1 MFLLRRGQRLP
12 GRHPRRSGRVQAAR
26 HWTGACGPQGQRR
39 ERPAAGPSRGG
50 DSGPE
55 RTRRGAGGRDRGSG
69 PHQAELPVQGGAGP
83 GAHLRR
89 QRLQDKAHRDAP
101 VTAGKGKRLKSDL
114 GRSTAD
120 RIVVRGYDLVE
131 DLIGKVSLGDMAFL
145 ELKGRL
151 PTPPESTVFNA
162 LAVTLVE
169 HGMTP
174 SAIATRLTYF
184 GAPESLQGA
193 VAAGLLGIGD
203 RFGGSVEEAARTL
216 QEALAGSGAEVDLNE
231 LARKI
236 LATHKERKRP
246 IAGLGHP
253 IHKTIDQRNPK
264 LFALASEN
272 GFSGRYV
279 QLMKAISGEAG

>member
-1 MFLLRRGQRLP
+1 MT
-12 GRHPRRSGRVQAAR
+12 AA
-26 HWTGACGPQGQRR
+26 
-39 ERPAAGPSRGG
+39 
-50 DSGPE
+50 
-55 RTRRGAGGRDRGSG
+55 
-69 PHQAELPVQGGAGP
+69 
-83 GAHLRR
+83 
-89 QRLQDKAHRDAP
+89 K
-101 VTAGKGKRLKSDL
+101 KRLKSAM
-114 GRSTAD
+114 GSSTAD
-120 RIVVRGYDLVE
+120 RITVRGHDLVE

-151 PTPPESTVFNA
+151 PSREESNVFNA

-216 QEALAGSGAEVDLNE
+216 QEAFEGSGPGPDTGA
-231 LARKI
+231 LARQIVAAHREK
-236 LATHKERKRP
+236 KRP

-253 IHKTIDQRNPK
+253 IHKPIDPRTPR
-264 LFALASEN
+264 LFAIAADN
-272 GFSGRYV
+272 GFSGRFV
-279 QLMKAISGEAG
+279 ELMEAISAEASRSYGRDLPVNATGAIGAIASELDIPWRVTRGLAVMARAIGLVAHVQEELEEPLAAEIWSRIDEESSSH

>member
-1 MFLLRRGQRLP
+1 MT
-12 GRHPRRSGRVQAAR
+12 AA
-26 HWTGACGPQGQRR
+26 
-39 ERPAAGPSRGG
+39 
-50 DSGPE
+50 
-55 RTRRGAGGRDRGSG
+55 
-69 PHQAELPVQGGAGP
+69 
-83 GAHLRR
+83 
-89 QRLQDKAHRDAP
+89 K
-101 VTAGKGKRLKSDL
+101 KRLKSAM
-114 GRSTAD
+114 GSSTAD
-120 RIVVRGYDLVE
+120 RITVRGQDLVE

-151 PTPPESTVFNA
+151 PSRKESIVFNA

-216 QEALAGSGAEVDLNE
+216 QEAFEGSGPSPDTGA
-231 LARKI
+231 LARSI
-236 LATHKERKRP
+236 VAAHIETKRP

-253 IHKTIDQRNPK
+253 IHKPIDPRTPR
-264 LFALASEN
+264 LFAIAADN
-272 GFSGRYV
+272 GFSGRFV
-279 QLMKAISGEAG
+279 ELMQAISAEAGRSYGRDLPVNATGAIGAIASELDIPWRVTRGLAVMARAIGLVAHVQEELEEPLAAEIWSRIDEESSGR

>member
-1 MFLLRRGQRLP
+1 
-12 GRHPRRSGRVQAAR
+12 
-26 HWTGACGPQGQRR
+26 
-39 ERPAAGPSRGG
+39 
-50 DSGPE
+50 
-55 RTRRGAGGRDRGSG
+55 
-69 PHQAELPVQGGAGP
+69 
-83 GAHLRR
+83 
-89 QRLQDKAHRDAP
+89 
-101 VTAGKGKRLKSDL
+101 VTTAKKRLKSSM
-114 GRSTAD
+114 GSSTAD
-120 RIVVRGYDLVE
+120 RITVRGHDLVE

-151 PTPPESTVFNA
+151 PSREESTVFNA

-216 QEALAGSGAEVDLNE
+216 QEALEEAGTSPDTSA
-231 LARKI
+231 LARQVV
-236 LATHKERKRP
+236 AAHKESKRP

-253 IHKTIDQRNPK
+253 IHKPMYPRTPRQ
-264 LFALASEN
+264 FAIAAGN
-272 GFSGRYV
+272 GFSGRFV
-279 QLMKAISGEAG
+279 QLMEAISAEATRSYGRELPVNATGAIGAIASELEIPWRVTRGLAVMARAIGLVAHVQEELEEPLAAEIWSRIDEESSTQ